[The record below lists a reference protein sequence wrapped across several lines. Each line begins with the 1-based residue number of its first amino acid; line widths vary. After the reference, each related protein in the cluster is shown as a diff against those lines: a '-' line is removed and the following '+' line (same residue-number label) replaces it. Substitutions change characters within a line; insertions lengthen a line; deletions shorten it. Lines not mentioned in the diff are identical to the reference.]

1 MIDQIARILGI
12 IIGVLLIAIPIALQ
26 LRKSFMDAFGD
37 KLKAFGLLATE
48 AKKESS
54 DTNKRLTE
62 LERFVKTQ
70 ENFIT
75 NLEQD
80 VSRLEADNANQ
91 KLKLE
96 EYEDALEVTLQE
108 LKVTQIQLQ
117 AVIGQNMEILDGL
130 DYIAQEV
137 DKLRVEMGPDAEK
150 LAGVDNAITSLKN
163 KAGNISRARKST
175 GPLKNE
181 PASPIDKDDLVR

>member
-1 MIDQIARILGI
+1 MYDEIAKVLGV
-12 IIGVLLIAIPIALQ
+12 IIGVFIIAIPIALQ
-26 LRKSFMDAFGD
+26 LRKNFMDAFGD
-37 KLKAFGLLATE
+37 KLKTLGILAKE

-54 DTNKRLTE
+54 DVSKRLTE
-62 LERFVKTQ
+62 LEHFVKTQ

-80 VSRLEADNANQ
+80 VLRLEGDNSKQ

-96 EYEDALEVTLQE
+96 EYEDSLEVTLQE

-117 AVIGQNMEILDGL
+117 AVIGQNIEILDGL
-130 DYIAQEV
+130 DFITQEV
-137 DKLRVEMGPDAEK
+137 EKLRVDLGPDADK
-150 LAGVDNAITSLKN
+150 VAGVEGALSSLKN
-163 KAGNISRARKST
+163 KAGNISRKRGT

-181 PASPIDKDDLVR
+181 SASPIDKDDLVR